1 MVKGFEVAH
10 QKYGRLPWKMLF
22 ETAAKIAEKGFTVT
36 EATRHAYVQRERH
49 LKSPKYS
56 TLRLVLLIIILFSN
70 AQWKDHLRFILRMY
84 GTIIFVYKLILYYL
98 FEDCKLLS
106 SLFISCIRVNI
117 SFRKKYFRKRNLRRV
132 LRVIFARNFC
142 FDRSRFP
149 LKNLSTSCNFIR
161 KAN

>member
-1 MVKGFEVAH
+1 MVPGMVKGFEVAH

-56 TLRLVLLIIILFSN
+56 TLRLVLLFLLIIILFPN

-84 GTIIFVYKLILYYL
+84 G
-98 FEDCKLLS
+98 
-106 SLFISCIRVNI
+106 
-117 SFRKKYFRKRNLRRV
+117 NLH
-132 LRVIFARNFC
+132 
-142 FDRSRFP
+142 
-149 LKNLSTSCNFIR
+149 
-161 KAN
+161 

>member
-22 ETAAKIAEKGFTVT
+22 ETAANIAEKGFTVT

-56 TLRLVLLIIILFSN
+56 TLRLVLLFILIILFSN
-70 AQWKDHLRFILRMY
+70 AQWKDHLRFILRIY
-84 GTIIFVYKLILYYL
+84 GTIIFVYKLILCYL

-117 SFRKKYFRKRNLRRV
+117 SFRKKYFRKRNLHRV
-132 LRVIFARNFC
+132 
-142 FDRSRFP
+142 RFTR
-149 LKNLSTSCNFIR
+149 NLSTQFLLGFR
-161 KAN
+161 